1 MSEPSWDALRDRLGA
16 MTVRELRGIGR
27 RWFAGCLGGAST
39 KAQIVDE
46 MVSQLR
52 YWWRLPD
59 GYGRDE
65 VRNVMRDIERMG
77 AGS

>member
-1 MSEPSWDALRDRLGA
+1 MEPSWDALRDHLGA

-52 YWWRLPD
+52 YWWHLPD

-65 VRNVMRDIERMG
+65 VRNVMRDIEGMG
-77 AGS
+77 VEK

>member
-1 MSEPSWDALRDRLGA
+1 MEPSWDALRDHLGA

-39 KAQIVDE
+39 KAQVVDE
-46 MVSQLR
+46 MVTQLR
-52 YWWRLPD
+52 HWWHLPD

-65 VRNVMRDIERMG
+65 VRNVLRDVGMG
-77 AGS
+77 EGQ

>member
-1 MSEPSWDALRDRLGA
+1 MEPSWDALRDHLGA

-46 MVSQLR
+46 MVTQLR
-52 YWWRLPD
+52 HWWHLPE

-65 VRNVMRDIERMG
+65 VRNVLKDIDEEVLRP
-77 AGS
+77 

>member
-1 MSEPSWDALRDRLGA
+1 MEPSWDALRDHLGA

-46 MVSQLR
+46 MVTQLR
-52 YWWRLPD
+52 HWWHLPD

-65 VRNVMRDIERMG
+65 VRNVLKDIDEEVLRP
-77 AGS
+77 

>member
-1 MSEPSWDALRDRLGA
+1 MEPSWDALRDHLGA

-46 MVSQLR
+46 MVSQLQ
-52 YWWRLPD
+52 YWWHLPD
-59 GYGRDE
+59 GDGRED
-65 VRNVMRDIERMG
+65 VANVLRDVGMG
-77 AGS
+77 EGQ

>member
-1 MSEPSWDALRDRLGA
+1 MEPSWDALRDHLGA

-46 MVSQLR
+46 MVTQLR
-52 YWWRLPD
+52 HWWHLPD

-65 VRNVMRDIERMG
+65 VRNVLRDVGMG
-77 AGS
+77 VEK